1 MFEDSKRK
9 LRVPAIGLFVIGGLG
24 LIGQIFSTILFLVQ
38 GPTQMREDMQEVFDE
53 IAREV
58 PEFPRDAAERMAS
71 LGPIVQ
77 TIFLVVGALGSLVM
91 LAGGW
96 NMLRL
101 KNYEVCFAACVIA
114 MIPFCSPCCGCLPL
128 CLPGAAI
135 GIWGLIVLFDEEVRD
150 AFRGI
155 QAGSV
160 TAPVANVVSE
170 ARPPWAPPAVPPP
183 APPRERNPPPPPP
196 V

>member
-1 MFEDSKRK
+1 MFENSKRK

-24 LIGQIFSTILFLVQ
+24 LIGQIFSAVLFLVQ
-38 GPTQMREDMQEVFDE
+38 GPTRMREDMREAFEE

-58 PEFPRDAAERMAS
+58 PEFPLEAAERVAD

-77 TIFLVVGALGSLVM
+77 SIFLAVGALGSLVM

-135 GIWGLIVLFDEEVRD
+135 GIWGLIVLFDDEVRD

-155 QAGSV
+155 QPPG
-160 TAPVANVVSE
+160 TGAPVVSS
-170 ARPPWAPPAVPPP
+170 ATAPWAPPASVPPP
-183 APPRERNPPPPPP
+183 PQDRIPPPPPPP